1 MRAARILLLII
12 LGAACSQDAPDSFE
26 QDLNPVAERYVR
38 LALALGEHDT
48 DYVDAY
54 FGPPEWRERAQ
65 QQAMPLAEITA
76 SAEELVDTLEAMDV
90 SNADELLALRH
101 DYILSH
107 LKSLATVSRVRD
119 GLTLSFDEES
129 RLIYGFVAPN
139 FPQQHY
145 EKALERLN
153 EFLPGDGPT
162 HERYQAVRQQ
172 FRLPDDK
179 IEAIARAGLDE
190 CRRRTL
196 QHMVLPDGEDFEFE
210 PVQNQPWS
218 AYNWYKGGSQGLIQ
232 VNLDRPR
239 YLGTSIGLGCHEGYP
254 GHHTFSSLL
263 DERFLQQRG
272 WIEFS
277 VLPLFSP
284 QGMIFEG
291 SGNVASDIAFPG
303 ASYNEYLRDVIM
315 PIAGIATADLAAM
328 QVIRELMHDARY
340 ASIEAARK
348 FLDGDWSKEKTTEW
362 LTTYALV
369 APQNMDAW
377 FAFTRRYRAYRI
389 NYVLGEDLV
398 RDFVR
403 EENPDGD
410 ADGDWQALAKLLSL
424 PPTPALFAE

>member
-26 QDLNPVAERYVR
+26 QQLNPVAEQYVR

-107 LKSLATVSRVRD
+107 LKSLATVSRVRN

-145 EKALERLN
+145 EKALARLD
-153 EFLPGDGPT
+153 EILPGDGPT
-162 HERYQAVRQQ
+162 HERYLAFRQQ

-179 IEAIARAGLDE
+179 IEAIVRAGLDE

-196 QHMVLPDGEDFEFE
+196 QHMVRMRWVAMTMSMRP
-210 PVQNQPWS
+210 S
-218 AYNWYKGGSQGLIQ
+218 ARPSCTCFASAGPRKRDSISILI
-232 VNLDRPR
+232 
-239 YLGTSIGLGCHEGYP
+239 G
-254 GHHTFSSLL
+254 
-263 DERFLQQRG
+263 
-272 WIEFS
+272 
-277 VLPLFSP
+277 
-284 QGMIFEG
+284 
-291 SGNVASDIAFPG
+291 
-303 ASYNEYLRDVIM
+303 
-315 PIAGIATADLAAM
+315 
-328 QVIRELMHDARY
+328 
-340 ASIEAARK
+340 
-348 FLDGDWSKEKTTEW
+348 
-362 LTTYALV
+362 
-369 APQNMDAW
+369 
-377 FAFTRRYRAYRI
+377 
-389 NYVLGEDLV
+389 
-398 RDFVR
+398 
-403 EENPDGD
+403 
-410 ADGDWQALAKLLSL
+410 
-424 PPTPALFAE
+424 